1 MRRVKL
7 LLADDHT
14 MFCNLLKD
22 LLEPE
27 YEVLGSVSDG
37 RELLKTAGHL
47 HPDVVL
53 VDISMPHLNGL
64 DAGRRLKKENP
75 KLKLIY
81 LTMNNDVELA
91 REAFQAGASAFVLK
105 NAPSSELL
113 KAIRGV
119 LKGGSYMAP
128 EIRKV
133 MDERFIRDPKAVD
146 RPRHLTDRQREVLQ
160 MLAEGHTLREIASL
174 LKISYRTAR
183 FHKFKIREELG
194 ITKDSELLKYAMKH
208 GIVSSI

>member
-1 MRRVKL
+1 MARVKI

-14 MFCNLLKD
+14 LFCNLIKD

-27 YEVLGSVSDG
+27 YEVVGSVKDG
-37 RELLKTAGHL
+37 RELLNAAGSL
-47 HPDVVL
+47 QPDVAL
-53 VDISMPHLNGL
+53 VDISMPSLNGL
-64 DAGRRLKKENP
+64 DAGRRLKKVNP

-91 REAFQAGASAFVLK
+91 REALEAGASGFVLK

-113 KAIRGV
+113 KAIRSA
-119 LKGGSYMAP
+119 LKGQSYLAP
-128 EIRKV
+128 EIRKA
-133 MDERFIRDPKAVD
+133 MDEAFIRDPKAAM
-146 RPRHLTDRQREVLQ
+146 RRQHLTDRQREVLQ
-160 MLAEGHTLREIASL
+160 MLAEGRTLGEIASQ

-194 ITKDSELLKYAMKH
+194 ISKDSDLIKYALKH
-208 GIVSSI
+208 GLISSA